1 MKATA
6 TFSLV
11 FILLSIS
18 STLSIAQETLE
29 YQLASIDAGKSLPKN
44 HYTVTLFRRLLQ
56 DLSYTYVEDEQQIAD
71 MTVKAQQLLREK
83 YINESLARIMEG
95 MNSLFPKKIDNQ
107 KYAEYIAAYM
117 TLRMDGQS
125 HTDAVL
131 NLAALLKTIMGV
143 Y

>member
-1 MKATA
+1 MKVTV

-29 YQLASIDAGKSLPKN
+29 YQLAIIDAGKFLPKN
-44 HYTVTLFRRLLQ
+44 HFTVTLFRSLLE
-56 DLSYTYVEDEQQIAD
+56 DLSYTYVEDGQQIAD
-71 MTVKAQQLLREK
+71 MTVKSRQVLKEK
-83 YINESLARIMEG
+83 GIYESLLKMMEG
-95 MNSLFPKKIDNQ
+95 MNALFSKKIENQ
-107 KYAEYIAAYM
+107 QYAEYIAAYM
-117 TLRMDGQS
+117 TLRMDGHS

-131 NLAALLKTIMGV
+131 GLDAILEEFGV